1 MTDTTLLVKNIH
13 TLVTMDEDRRVLHD
27 AWILAKGGA
36 IEQIGSGK
44 TPAADRKIDASGHI
58 ILPGL
63 VNTHHHFFQTLLRGV
78 PSMQNN
84 ELFPWLEDL
93 YLLMAGMTDE
103 MVYVS
108 TKVALAELLL
118 SGCTTAQD
126 HSYLHVNDMKFETE
140 IAAAQ
145 ELGVRFHLSRGSF
158 DVGQSQGYLPPDE
171 VVEDHDEILADCE
184 ALIKGFHEYD
194 RFGMVRIELAPCSPF
209 SVSESL
215 MEKSAEMA
223 EKYGVGLTTHLCE
236 THDEEQF
243 CLDKFGKTPVQFAAD
258 LGWMGERTWY
268 AHFVHA
274 DDGNIDL
281 MAKTGTGVAH
291 CPGSNARLG
300 SGIAR
305 IHEMLKKGVKVGLG
319 VDGSASNDSSHLL
332 AEARLALLFQRA
344 KYGADA
350 LTATQA
356 LELGTLGGA
365 EVLDRDDIGS
375 LEPGMAADLI
385 GINLNQLGYAGG
397 LHDPVAALVFCEP
410 GNVDFSVINGK
421 VVIEDGAILG
431 LDLEDLKRQQNHLAA
446 ELVQKTEE
454 KYGKNMTDWVWRK
467 RGQ

>member
-1 MTDTTLLVKNIH
+1 MTQETLLVRNIH
-13 TLVTMDEDRRVLHD
+13 SLVTMDDARRVLKD
-27 AWILAKGGA
+27 GWILVRGGA
-36 IEQIGSGK
+36 IEAVGSGSA
-44 TPAADRKIDASGHI
+44 PAAERIIDAAGHI
-58 ILPGL
+58 VLPGL

-78 PSMQNN
+78 PSMQNV

-103 MVYVS
+103 MAYVS
-108 TKVALAELLL
+108 TKVAVAELML

-140 IAAAQ
+140 IAAAV

-171 VVEDHDEILADCE
+171 VVEDHDAILADCE
-184 ALIKGFHEYD
+184 ALIKNYHEYD

-209 SVSESL
+209 SVTESL
-215 MEKSAEMA
+215 MQKSAEMA

-281 MAKTGTGVAH
+281 MAQTGTGVAH

-305 IHEMLKKGVKVGLG
+305 VHEMLQKGVKVGLG
-319 VDGSASNDSSHLL
+319 VDGSASNDSSHML

-350 LTATQA
+350 LTAAQA

-365 EVLDRDDIGS
+365 EVLGRDDIGAIK
-375 LEPGMAADLI
+375 PGMAADFI
-385 GINLNQLGYAGG
+385 GIYLNQLGYAGG
-397 LHDPVAALVFCEP
+397 LHDPVAALVLCEP
-410 GNVDFSVINGK
+410 SNVDFSVINGR
-421 VVIEDGAILG
+421 VVVEDGRIPG
-431 LDLEDLKRQQNHLAA
+431 LDIEDLKRRQNELAA
-446 ELVQKTEE
+446 ELVRRTEQR
-454 KYGKNMTDWVWRK
+454 YGKNMTSWKWK
-467 RGQ
+467 RRGE

>member
-1 MTDTTLLVKNIH
+1 MPVG
-13 TLVTMDEDRRVLHD
+13 
-27 AWILAKGGA
+27 ILFC
-36 IEQIGSGK
+36 
-44 TPAADRKIDASGHI
+44 P
-58 ILPGL
+58 
-63 VNTHHHFFQTLLRGV
+63 
-78 PSMQNN
+78 
-84 ELFPWLEDL
+84 EDL

-108 TKVALAELLL
+108 TRVAVAELML

-140 IAAAQ
+140 ISAAQ

-184 ALIKGFHEYD
+184 ALIKNFHEHD

-209 SVSESL
+209 SVTESL
-215 MEKSAEMA
+215 MQKSAEMA
-223 EKYGVGLTTHLCE
+223 EKYRVGLTTHLCE

-243 CLDKFGKTPVQFAAD
+243 CLSKFGKTPVQFAAD
-258 LGWMGERTWY
+258 LGWMGDRTWY

-274 DDGNIDL
+274 NDENIDL
-281 MAKTGTGVAH
+281 MAETGTGVAH

-356 LELGTLGGA
+356 LEIATLGGA
-365 EVLDRDDIGS
+365 QVLGRDDIGA
-375 LEPGMAADLI
+375 LEAGMAADFI
-385 GINLNQLGYAGG
+385 GVDLNQLGYAGG
-397 LHDPVAALVFCEP
+397 MHDPIAALVLCEP
-410 GNVDFSVINGK
+410 SNVSFSVINGK
-421 VVIEDGAILG
+421 VVVEDGRIPG
-431 LDLEDLKRQQNHLAA
+431 LDLAALKREQDRLAA
-446 ELVQKTEE
+446 RLVKVTEDR
-454 KYGKNMTDWVWRK
+454 YHRSMTDWTWR
-467 RGQ
+467 RVGQ

>member
-1 MTDTTLLVKNIH
+1 MTEATLLVNNIH
-13 TLVTMDEDRRVLHD
+13 TLVTMDEERQVLQD
-27 AWILAKGGA
+27 AWILVRGGM
-36 IEQIGSGK
+36 IDKIGTGSP
-44 TPAADRKIDASGHI
+44 PAADRTIDASGHI
-58 ILPGL
+58 VLPGL

-108 TKVALAELLL
+108 TQVAVAELML

-209 SVSESL
+209 SVTESL

-223 EKYGVGLTTHLCE
+223 EKYSVGLTTHLCE

-274 DDGNIDL
+274 ENSNIDV
-281 MAKTGTGVAH
+281 MAQTGTGVAH

-305 IHEMLKKGVKVGLG
+305 VNEMLKKGVKVGLG
-319 VDGSASNDSSHLL
+319 VDGSASNDSSHML
-332 AEARLALLFQRA
+332 AEVRLALLFQRA

-356 LELGTLGGA
+356 LELATLGGA
-365 EVLDRDDIGS
+365 EVLGRNDIGA
-375 LEPGMAADLI
+375 LKHGMAADFI
-385 GINLNQLGYAGG
+385 GIKLNQLGYAGG
-397 LHDPVAALVFCEP
+397 LHDPVAALVLCEP
-410 GNVDFSVINGK
+410 VNVDFSVINGK
-421 VVIEDGAILG
+421 VVVEDGSLSG
-431 LDLEDLKRQQNHLAA
+431 LDLEQLKKQQNKLAA
-446 ELVQKTEE
+446 ALVQKAE
-454 KYGKNMTDWVWRK
+454 KRYSKNMTSWTWRR
-467 RGQ
+467 RGE